1 MNPTMRLSLLSALGA
16 LLLTSTN
23 PSFAGT
29 NSFQV
34 PAFRGEAGSTFT
46 GWESFKVGVADPG
59 NSGDLA
65 GSSSNAKLFQFSPN
79 ALVLGSGNI
88 YNGTDA
94 SRFEIR
100 YSGTVPIGQVVLQ
113 IRALGTEL
121 KYDDVH
127 LVAWTQSLTTSR
139 TELDRLAFGP
149 PPPSPGSGVG
159 VSSLWQW
166 DISSLAANSFAISFN
181 ANEANLSLDSATL
194 DVRAAPEPGVMTL
207 AFAGAA
213 ALLVAR
219 RARR

>member
-1 MNPTMRLSLLSALGA
+1 MRLHVLLALGA
-16 LLLTSTN
+16 TTLALSG
-23 PSFAGT
+23 SVQAGT

-34 PAFRGEAGSTFT
+34 PTFRGEAGSTFA
-46 GWESFKVGVADPG
+46 GWESFKVGVGDPG
-59 NSGDLA
+59 NTGDLS
-65 GSSSNAKLFQFSPN
+65 GSSPNAKLFQFSPN
-79 ALVLGSGNI
+79 ALVLSSGNI

-94 SRFEIR
+94 SQFEIR
-100 YSGTVPIGQVVLQ
+100 FAGTAPITQVVLQ

-139 TELDRLAFGP
+139 TELDRLTFGP
-149 PPPSPGSGVG
+149 PPPNPGSGVA

-166 DISSLAANSFAISFN
+166 DITSLNANSFAIAFK

-194 DVRAAPEPGVMTL
+194 DVRVAPEPGTATL
-207 AFAGAA
+207 ALAGVA
-213 ALLVAR
+213 ALLLAGR